1 MPVLT
6 GWNHAM
12 RSSLRHVHARQ
23 PAKQLL
29 VAGRAQRSSDERERR
44 NKVRVRARSILR
56 LAANAARTVSGMQQ
70 VVAQKQE
77 EIRRLRQDA
86 AANGDAV
93 DVTALENQVQQLVKI
108 KKQEI
113 LAAASITP
121 PAPPPVWR
129 K

>member
-1 MPVLT
+1 
-6 GWNHAM
+6 
-12 RSSLRHVHARQ
+12 
-23 PAKQLL
+23 
-29 VAGRAQRSSDERERR
+29 
-44 NKVRVRARSILR
+44 
-56 LAANAARTVSGMQQ
+56 MQQ

-93 DVTALENQVQQLVKI
+93 DVTALENRVQQLVKI